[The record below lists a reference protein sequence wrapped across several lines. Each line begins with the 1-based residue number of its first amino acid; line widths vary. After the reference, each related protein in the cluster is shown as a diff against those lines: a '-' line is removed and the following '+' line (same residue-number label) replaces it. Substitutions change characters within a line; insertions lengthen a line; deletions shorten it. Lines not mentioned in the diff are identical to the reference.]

1 MILLLLV
8 TLQVLA
14 LYTDYIVTKITC
26 TIYRSPPQK
35 KTKTFAIKLLH
46 RLDRLFN
53 DQKTVQGMEIYG
65 N

>member
-8 TLQVLA
+8 TLQILA
-14 LYTDYIVTKITC
+14 LYTDYTVTKITC
-26 TIYRSPPQK
+26 TIYRFLPPPK
-35 KTKTFAIKLLH
+35 KTFAIKLLH

-53 DQKTVQGMEIYG
+53 DQKTVQGVEIYG